1 MFNPREK
8 RFYGRIILTLL
19 VLFVLGVV
27 YAFYS
32 RPASSAAPAPGRE
45 LVLNVIPIKP
55 QNVTVTTTHVGYVTP
70 IKSVD
75 LVPEVSGYI
84 EEVLVEGGQ
93 EVQAGDVLVM
103 IDQREYKAA
112 LNAAIAAVTQ
122 AQAGFNNAKTYY
134 DRIRKAGPK
143 AISKTEVDNAKAQYL
158 SALGALEEAKANQ
171 AKAQVMYDYTVLD
184 SSIEGVVG
192 NVSLTKGNYVA
203 PGSAPL
209 LSIIQYNPIRVVFS
223 ISDKEY
229 LDEIARQNGQPLFS
243 GENIRIRL
251 ANGNLYK
258 PQGQFRFTDNAVD
271 RSTSSIAVYADFEN
285 PGRELVANA
294 YVDVL
299 LERDV
304 RDGVLVRQNYVRLEP
319 DGAYVYTVK
328 NNQLMKTPV
337 TILSEQEG
345 NYLLANRFAKGEYLV
360 VDKVG
365 TVAKDTKVK
374 IKLAS
379 TAAEKK

>member
-1 MFNPREK
+1 MFKPQEK
-8 RFYGRIILTLL
+8 KLYARIVLILLIL
-19 VLFVLGVV
+19 IVLGAA

-32 RPASSAAPAPGRE
+32 RPARSAAPAPGKE
-45 LVLNVIPIKP
+45 LVLNVVPIKP
-55 QNVTVTTTHVGYVTP
+55 QDLTVTTSYVGYVTP
-70 IKSVD
+70 VKSVD

-93 EVQAGDVLVM
+93 EVKAGEVLVM

-122 AQAGFNNAKTYY
+122 AQADFNNARVYY
-134 DRIRKAGPK
+134 DRIKKAGPK

-171 AKAQVMYDYTVLD
+171 AKAQVMYDYTVLN

-203 PGSAPL
+203 PGSEPL
-209 LSIIQYNPIRVVFS
+209 LSIIQYDPIRVVFS

-229 LDEIARQNGQPLFS
+229 LDELARQNGKPLFS
-243 GENIRIRL
+243 GENIRLRL

-258 PQGQFRFTDNAVD
+258 PLGQFRFTDNAID
-271 RSTSSIAVYADFEN
+271 RATSSIAVYADFEN

-299 LERDV
+299 LERNV
-304 RDGVLVRQNYVRLEP
+304 KDGVLVRQNYVQLEP

-337 TILSEQEG
+337 AILGEQDG

-365 TVAKDTKVK
+365 TVAKGTKVK

-379 TAAEKK
+379 SAAEKK